1 MKRKI
6 ITAGL
11 TIAMMTALVAGC
23 GKSTSE
29 TTSSTT
35 EESQSGSTTYKVV
48 TSSVYAPFCY
58 LNEDNELD
66 GYDVDIMKAVDE
78 YDDTIDFTYEW
89 CDWAS
94 MLPGLDAG
102 RYDVCVYEL
111 SKNDDREAMYHFG
124 EVPYS
129 NAAGAAII
137 TTKDHSDWTSY
148 EDIAATEGATIGVVV
163 GGSYAQYVEEY
174 LTEHPDAFQVNYY
187 DSEIDAVLEDVSNG
201 RVDAVINDGTVALEK
216 AETSGIEN
224 LVVTGYVTDP
234 SPVWAIYPQSD
245 LGEELSAKVDTALKA
260 LYEDGS
266 LAEIATKWM
275 GDDYVIST
283 LADTEYFK

>member
-1 MKRKI
+1 M
-6 ITAGL
+6 
-11 TIAMMTALVAGC
+11 
-23 GKSTSE
+23 
-29 TTSSTT
+29 
-35 EESQSGSTTYKVV
+35 
-48 TSSVYAPFCY
+48 
-58 LNEDNELD
+58 
-66 GYDVDIMKAVDE
+66 
-78 YDDTIDFTYEW
+78 
-89 CDWAS
+89 
-94 MLPGLDAG
+94 
-102 RYDVCVYEL
+102 
-111 SKNDDREAMYHFG
+111 
-124 EVPYS
+124 
-129 NAAGAAII
+129 
-137 TTKDHSDWTSY
+137 
-148 EDIAATEGATIGVVV
+148 VV

-266 LAEIATKWM
+266 LAEIATKWL